1 MEPVRVRIGGHEY
14 LLQSDGNEEDIL
26 RLADFVNTKLKD
38 AEDPE
43 KGLSEKKTAI
53 LAALSI
59 AGDYF
64 QVLRERDELRAK
76 VRSET
81 EALIQH
87 IDAAMDNSHGTVR
100 EESRP
105 YDPAVAGEADPK
117 WIVE

>member
-1 MEPVRVRIGGHEY
+1 MDPLKVRIGDHEY

-26 RLADFVNTKLKD
+26 RLAEYVNTKLKE
-38 AEDPE
+38 AEDPN

-64 QVLRERDELRAK
+64 QALRERDELRAK

-87 IDAAMDNSHGTVR
+87 IDAAMDESHATV
-100 EESRP
+100 
-105 YDPAVAGEADPK
+105 GEQ
-117 WIVE
+117 I